1 MSYCDWDTTDE
12 LCLRYHDEEWGVPLH
27 DDRGQ
32 FEFLTTAGSS
42 SSSRSRSCSVG
53 STGP

>member
-27 DDRGQ
+27 DDRGSLS
-32 FEFLTTAGSS
+32 F
-42 SSSRSRSCSVG
+42 SRSRSCSAD